1 MLAQT
6 RQPCLPWTLAFAV
19 SVCVY
24 PLSEVPEKDFLSF
37 SILNEEV
44 LLRLN

>member
-6 RQPCLPWTLAFAV
+6 RQPCLPWAFAV
-19 SVCVY
+19 SGCVY
-24 PLSEVPEKDFLSF
+24 PLSEVPGKDFLSF

-44 LLRLN
+44 LLKLN